1 MVAILGYSREQITSA
16 VQDMYTAVA
25 DHPDAHFHFPVGTS
39 ASALV
44 GYPPERIAPLPRAVK
59 ESFAG
64 VGNPFNAEAVER
76 GDTVLDIG
84 AGAGVDTLIAGRLA
98 GPEGHVI
105 ALDLTPAMARKLQRA
120 TGESG
125 GAPVSVIQGSA
136 EALPL
141 ANGSLDSITSNGA
154 LNLVPDKRRAIG
166 EMFRVLRPGGRLQI
180 ADVVIDR
187 PVTVDCAEDP
197 RLWVECVVGATVEE
211 DLLNMF
217 RDAGFEDVRVLGSRD
232 YFAHSPSRQT
242 REVAAGFGAR
252 SVELAMRRGDRR
264 PSRLRQ
270 TLRRLS
276 PKRIA
281 ASLWRRGFVGMLGLA
296 VALLACY
303 GTLAAV
309 ALLAML
315 GVGLA
320 LDEGIWAGTIALFAV
335 LTAFAIVPGA
345 RRHGGFGPSILAGA
359 GAGAIV
365 YALFVDYRLWIELVG
380 FAALA
385 TAVLW
390 DIRLRRLQQ
399 ARMLGL
405 AGARGAGPRDPKPRS
420 RAE

>member
-1 MVAILGYSREQITSA
+1 LVAILGYSREQIVSA

-25 DHPDAHFHFPVGTS
+25 DHPGAHFHFPVGTS

-44 GYPPERIAPLPRAVK
+44 GYPPEHTAPLPRAVK

-64 VGNPFNAEAVER
+64 VGYPFNAEVVER

-84 AGAGVDTLIAGRLA
+84 AGAGVDTLIAGHLA
-98 GPEGHVI
+98 GPDGHVI
-105 ALDLTPAMARKLQRA
+105 ALDLTAAMTRKLKRA

-125 GAPVSVIQGSA
+125 GAPISVIQGSA
-136 EALPL
+136 EAVPL
-141 ANGSLDSITSNGA
+141 ANGSVDSITSNGA
-154 LNLVPDKRRAIG
+154 LNLVPGKRRAIG
-166 EMFRVLRPGGRLQI
+166 EMFRVLRPGGRVQF

-211 DLLNMF
+211 DLLHMF
-217 RDAGFEDVRVLGSRD
+217 RDAGFEDVRVLRSRD

-252 SVELAMRRGDRR
+252 SIELAMRRGDHA
-264 PSRLRQ
+264 PSRIVQ
-270 TLRRLS
+270 FLRRIS
-276 PKRIA
+276 PTRLA
-281 ASLWRRGFVGMLGLA
+281 ASLWRRGFAGVLGL
-296 VALLACY
+296 VLALLACY

-309 ALLAML
+309 ALLAVL
-315 GVGLA
+315 GIGLA
-320 LDEGIWAGTIALFAV
+320 LNEGIWAGAIALFAL
-335 LTAFAIVPGA
+335 LTLLAIIPGA

-359 GAGAIV
+359 GAGAIM
-365 YALFVDYRLWIELVG
+365 YALFVDYRLWIELAG

-385 TAVLW
+385 AAVLW
-390 DIRLRRLQQ
+390 DIQLRRLVQ

-405 AGARGAGPRDPKPRS
+405 AGARGSGPQDPAANSP
-420 RAE
+420 AE

>member
-1 MVAILGYSREQITSA
+1 LVAILGYSREQIVSA

-25 DHPDAHFHFPVGTS
+25 DHPNAHFHFPVGTS

-44 GYPPERIAPLPRAVK
+44 GYPPERTAPLPRAIK
-59 ESFAG
+59 DSFAG
-64 VGNPFNAEAVER
+64 VGNPFHAEAVAR
-76 GDTVLDIG
+76 RDTVLDIG
-84 AGAGVDTLIAGRLA
+84 AGAGVDTLIASRLA

-105 ALDLTPAMARKLQRA
+105 ALDLTPAMTRKLKGA
-120 TGESG
+120 AGESG

-141 ANGSLDSITSNGA
+141 ANGSVDCITSNGA

-166 EMFRVLRPGGRLQI
+166 EMFRVLRPGGRLQL

-187 PVTVDCAEDP
+187 PVTVDCGEDP

-211 DLLNMF
+211 DLLHMF
-217 RDAGFEDVRVLGSRD
+217 RDAGFEDVRVLRSHD

-252 SVELAMRRGDRR
+252 SIELAMRRGHRR

-276 PKRIA
+276 PGRIA
-281 ASLWRRGFVGMLGLA
+281 ASMWRRGFMGMLGLTM
-296 VALLACY
+296 ALLACY

-320 LDEGIWAGTIALFAV
+320 LDEGIWAGTIALFAI
-335 LTAFAIVPGA
+335 LTVFAIVPGA
-345 RRHGGFGPSILAGA
+345 RRHGGFGPSILAFA

-365 YALFVDYRLWIELVG
+365 YALFVDYRLWIELAG
-380 FAALA
+380 FAAL
-385 TAVLW
+385 TVAVLW

-399 ARMLGL
+399 TRMLGL
-405 AGARGAGPRDPKPRS
+405 AGVRGAGPQDPRPKT
-420 RAE
+420 RAK